1 MPEDQ
6 ENYSLTSHTLKGD
19 VSRIVYESDDQSF
32 TILKIVDDSGEEH
45 TITGSIMGAHEG
57 QSLEVVGKW
66 IKHKEFGRQLKVESY
81 QCVLPTTTAGIEKYL
96 SSGVIHGIG
105 PKSAKAIVN
114 TFGVRTIEVLDN
126 YSARLSEVPGF
137 GKKKIKMVKEA
148 WSDQA
153 ERRNIYIYMQGV
165 GITTAYCQKIYKVY
179 GSQSAEVVRNNP
191 YQLADEVRGI
201 GFVMAD
207 KVALLQGIGRSDIK
221 RLTAGT
227 LYSLNQLSQLGNTC
241 YPESD
246 FMKYSAELLEVSV
259 DDAARGLRCAVEKND
274 AVIDEFVDPSNNMKH
289 RFVYSAGLYAAER
302 ELTRQLSDVTN
313 VKEHAAEC
321 IANMYTPDGAMFDE
335 VQLSAVEK
343 IGQNPFSIITGG
355 PGVGKTTVVGEIVRR
370 ASAAQLNVLLAAPTG
385 RAAKRMTESCGLEAK
400 TIHRLLKWDPGKA
413 VFVHGYD
420 QPLECDLLIVDETS
434 MLDILLAVFLFRAIA
449 PGTTVVFVGDVDQ
462 LPSVGAGRVLLD
474 LINSG
479 RCAVTHLKKIYR
491 QGDGS
496 HIITNSH
503 LVNSGQ
509 MPCSMQ
515 VPEGQLTDFYR
526 IDQDD
531 PDKVADLIVKMVK
544 ERIPQRF
551 GVNPKRDIQVLTPMN
566 RGNSGT
572 AALNLRLQDEL
583 NGGKKPQFKFGER
596 TYKVNDKVM
605 QTSNNY
611 DKNVFNGDMGFIT
624 DIDTKEKIFIVAYE
638 EVAVE
643 YNFDEADQI
652 NLAYAITVH
661 KAQGSEFPVV
671 IMPMLSQHYMMLQ
684 RNLLYTGMTRAKNLL
699 VLIGCK
705 KAISMAVNNT
715 RQKPR
720 YSMLL
725 ERLKAAA
732 NCTLGD
738 R

>member
-1 MPEDQ
+1 MTEPE
-6 ENYSLTSHTLKGD
+6 ENHSLTNFTMKGE
-19 VSRIVYESDDQSF
+19 VSRVVYESDDQSF
-32 TILKIVDDSGEEH
+32 TILKLVDDKGEEH
-45 TITGSIMGAHEG
+45 TVTGSIMGAHDG
-57 QSLEVVGKW
+57 QTLEVTGKW
-66 IKHKEFGRQLKVESY
+66 IKHKEYGRQLKVEAY
-81 QCVLPTTTAGIEKYL
+81 QNILPTTNEGIEKYL
-96 SSGVIHGIG
+96 CSGVIPGIG

-114 TFGVRTIEVLDN
+114 TFGGRTIEVLDN
-126 YSARLSEVPGF
+126 YSSRLSEVAGF

-148 WSDQA
+148 WADQA

-179 GSQSAEVVRNNP
+179 GAKSADVVRNNP

-207 KVALLQGIGRSDIK
+207 KVAMLQGVEHSDPK

-241 YPESD
+241 YPEHD
-246 FMKYSAELLEVSV
+246 FIQYTADLLEVGM
-259 DDAARGLRCAVEKND
+259 DDAKRGISCAVEKKD
-274 AVIDEFVDPSNNMKH
+274 AVIDEFSEPDSTIKY

-302 ELTRQLSDVTN
+302 ELTQQLISITSVQS
-313 VKEHAAEC
+313 HASEC
-321 IANMYTPDGAMFDE
+321 IANMYTPDGAIFDE

-343 IGQNPFSIITGG
+343 IGLHPFSIITGG

-370 ASAAQLNVLLAAPTG
+370 AKAAQLKVMLAAPTG
-385 RAAKRMTESCGLEAK
+385 RAAKRMTESCGVESK
-400 TIHRLLKWDPGKA
+400 TIHRLLKWDPIKA
-413 VFVHGYD
+413 TFMHGYEE
-420 QPLECDLLIVDETS
+420 PLICDLLIVDETS
-434 MLDILLAVFLFRAIA
+434 MLDILLAVFLFRAVEA
-449 PGTTVVFVGDVDQ
+449 GTTVVFVGDVDQ
-462 LPSVGAGRVLLD
+462 LPSVGPGRVLLD
-474 LINSG
+474 LISSG
-479 RCAVTHLKKIYR
+479 KCAVTHLKKIYR
-491 QGDGS
+491 QGNGS
-496 HIITNSH
+496 RIITNSH
-503 LVNSGQ
+503 LVNSGE
-509 MPCSMQ
+509 MPTSLKM
-515 VPEGQLTDFYR
+515 PEGQLTDFYR

-531 PDKVADLIVKMVK
+531 PDKVAELIVTMVK
-544 ERIPQRF
+544 ERIPKRF
-551 GVNPKRDIQVLTPMN
+551 GFNPKRDIQVLTPMN

-572 AALNLRLQDEL
+572 ATLNTMLQEQL
-583 NGGKKPQFKFGER
+583 NGGNKPQFKFGEK

-624 DIDTKEKIFIVAYE
+624 EIDIQEKVFIITYE
-638 EVAVE
+638 ECAVE

-661 KAQGSEFPVV
+661 KSQGSEFPVV

-684 RNLLYTGMTRAKNLL
+684 RNLLYTGMTRAKKLL
-699 VLIGCK
+699 ILIGCK

-725 ERLKAAA
+725 QRLKAIPE
-732 NCTLGD
+732 L
-738 R
+738 